1 VVIVAFVALRALV
14 WRPAWSENVA
24 WMTQSTTA
32 TLLVSCRDRT
42 GLVAALSD
50 FVFRHNGNI
59 VDADQHAEPES
70 GLFFMRLV
78 WDLRRFELDP
88 PTMRKALEV
97 LAKRYDLD
105 WELTVAD
112 RRPRVAVFVSKS
124 PHCLYDLLLYHQ
136 LGELGGDIVQVV
148 SNHEVLADVCRHFDV
163 PFVYIPVDPHDK
175 SPAEERQ
182 LVLMADLGVDLV
194 VLARY
199 MQVLSPAF
207 VDRWPGRI
215 INIHHSFLPA
225 FVGAR
230 PYHQAK
236 ERGVKL
242 IGATAHYVTAD
253 LDQGPI
259 IEQDVCRVS
268 HRDDVDNLIQ
278 KGRELERQ
286 VLTRAVRLHLQR
298 RVLIFEN
305 RTIVFG

>member
-1 VVIVAFVALRALV
+1 MK
-14 WRPAWSENVA
+14 PTEN
-24 WMTQSTTA
+24 TKDSTGLPRIA

-59 VDADQHAEPES
+59 VDADQHAERDS
-70 GLFFMRLV
+70 GQFFMRLA
-78 WDLRRFELDP
+78 WDMARFELDEE
-88 PTMRKALEV
+88 TTRKAIEV
-97 LAKRYDLD
+97 LAKRYDLT
-105 WELTVAD
+105 WELTID
-112 RRPRVAVFVSKS
+112 ERPPRVAVFVSNT
-124 PHCLYDLLLYHQ
+124 PHCLYDLLLCQQ
-136 LGELGGDIVQVV
+136 LGELHGQIVEVL
-148 SNHEVLADVCRHFDV
+148 SNHEALSDVCAHFDV
-163 PFVYIPVDPHDK
+163 PFRHTPVDPANK
-175 SPAEERQ
+175 AAAEQVQVQRLDELQ
-182 LVLMADLGVDLV
+182 VDLV

-199 MQVLSPAF
+199 MQILSPDF
-207 VDRWPGRI
+207 VARRPGRI

-242 IGATAHYVTAD
+242 IGATAHYVTAE

-259 IEQDVCRVS
+259 IEQDVTRVS
-268 HRDDVDNLIQ
+268 HRDDVEELVQ

-298 RVLIFEN
+298 RVLVFQN
-305 RTIVFG
+305 RTIVFS

>member
-1 VVIVAFVALRALV
+1 MQQA
-14 WRPAWSENVA
+14 PPS
-24 WMTQSTTA
+24 STSTRA

-50 FVFRHNGNI
+50 FVFRHSGNI
-59 VDADQHAEPES
+59 VDADQHADSES
-70 GLFFMRLV
+70 GHFFMRLC
-78 WDLRRFELDP
+78 WDTGRFELDQE
-88 PTMRKALEV
+88 TTRKALEV
-97 LAKRYDLD
+97 MATRYDLT
-105 WELTVAD
+105 WELSFD
-112 RRPRVAVFVSKS
+112 ERRPRVAVFVSKT
-124 PHCLYDLLLYHQ
+124 PHCLYDLLLAQQ
-136 LGELGGDIVQVV
+136 LGDLGGDIAGVIA
-148 SNHEVLADVCRHFDV
+148 NHPDLEEVCRHFDV
-163 PFVYIPVDPHDK
+163 PFTLTPVGDDK
-175 SPAEERQ
+175 AGAEAAQ
-182 LVLMADLGVDLV
+182 LSRLGELDVDLV

-199 MQVLSPAF
+199 MQVLSPGF
-207 VDRWPGRI
+207 VATRPGRI

-242 IGATAHYVTAD
+242 IGATAHYVTAE

-268 HRDDVDNLIQ
+268 HRDDVADLVR

-298 RVLIFEN
+298 RVLVFGN